1 MSSLFG
7 SVISDGNIIA
17 NGISFSNGKVR
28 GIMVKSDGGLV
39 IDGKEYK
46 ADEVTVRTEYKIK
59 STGKT
64 VYTEPGHLTI
74 KVTGDNAT
82 VHATSQS
89 GSIELECEKSCSANL
104 IKTMSG
110 DVRLSGDAE
119 TISTM
124 SGDVTVD
131 GSVKG
136 DIKTM
141 SGNVRCKGR

>member
-1 MSSLFG
+1 MSNLFG
-7 SVISDGNIIA
+7 AIISDGNIIA
-17 NGISFSNGKVR
+17 NGLSFSNGQVR
-28 GIMVKSDGGLV
+28 GIAVKSDGSIM
-39 IDGKEYK
+39 IDGHDYK

-59 STGKT
+59 STGKV

-74 KVTGDNAT
+74 KITGDNVT

-89 GSIELECEKSCSANL
+89 GSLELECEKKCTANL

-110 DVRLSGDAE
+110 DSRISRDAE
-119 TISTM
+119 TVSTM

-136 DIKTM
+136 PIKTM